1 MRCQS
6 IGAGQWLFYSYNL
19 ATSTYSVADAK
30 NNLPRLIDQALQGEH
45 VVITRHGNPV
55 VELRPVQKPGRP
67 MTAADVAWFDAHRV
81 GKITP
86 PLDAGTE
93 VSRMRD
99 EDLERL
105 DHLS

>member
-1 MRCQS
+1 M
-6 IGAGQWLFYSYNL
+6 
-19 ATSTYSVADAK
+19 STYSVADAK

-55 VELRPVQKPGRP
+55 VELRPVQKTGRP
-67 MTAADVAWFDAHRV
+67 MTAADVAWFRAHRV

-86 PLDAGTE
+86 PLDAGAE

-99 EDLERL
+99 EEAERFDRL
-105 DHLS
+105 P